1 MAKNSNLGYS
11 NKQKDVNTKC
21 VKLMVFYWISTEPSP
36 KDRYARSMDAVQRLD
51 VSGSE
56 RISNSQ

>member
-1 MAKNSNLGYS
+1 MAQNSKLGDGNKWADVDNKS
-11 NKQKDVNTKC
+11 NKNL
-21 VKLMVFYWISTEPSP
+21 KLISTEPSP

>member
-1 MAKNSNLGYS
+1 MDN
-11 NKQKDVNTKC
+11 QQ
-21 VKLMVFYWISTEPSP
+21 PSP
-36 KDRYARSMDAVQRLD
+36 TDRYARSMDAVQRLN

>member
-1 MAKNSNLGYS
+1 MAQNSKLGDGNKRADVDNKSNENL
-11 NKQKDVNTKC
+11 
-21 VKLMVFYWISTEPSP
+21 KLISTEPSP
-36 KDRYARSMDAVQRLD
+36 KDRYARSKDAVQRLD